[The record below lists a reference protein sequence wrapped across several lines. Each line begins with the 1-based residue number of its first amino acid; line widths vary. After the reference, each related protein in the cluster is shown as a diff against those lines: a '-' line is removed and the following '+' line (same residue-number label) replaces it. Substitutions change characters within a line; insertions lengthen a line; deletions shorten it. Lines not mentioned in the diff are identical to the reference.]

1 MNQIHTDLLQRS
13 IKNTNHQDFVYIIKY
28 WMKQT
33 TYFNPIVHTNKK
45 RMKIISEMLVK
56 KLKSLTEMIYNR
68 FNTHPKS
75 MSLTE
80 EKKRILNKQQF
91 AIFVKNHL
99 KTKIKKLDYCH
110 FTGKYRGA
118 AHNKCNLQCLKPLI
132 LQIIFHS
139 LQGYD
144 SHVFI
149 EQLAKVDGEFN
160 CIPSTEEKYI
170 SFSKKIKV
178 DE

>member
-13 IKNTNHQDFVYIIKY
+13 IKNTNHQDFDYIIKY

-80 EKKRILNKQQF
+80 ENKEDFKQATICHICEKPFENEDKKVRL
-91 AIFVKNHL
+91 L
-99 KTKIKKLDYCH
+99 
-110 FTGKYRGA
+110 
-118 AHNKCNLQCLKPLI
+118 
-132 LQIIFHS
+132 
-139 LQGYD
+139 
-144 SHVFI
+144 
-149 EQLAKVDGEFN
+149 
-160 CIPSTEEKYI
+160 
-170 SFSKKIKV
+170 SFYW
-178 DE
+178 